1 MDSARS
7 CATACASRLV
17 TTASDVEMVIIGG
30 IYMKLRDL
38 LNAAE
43 FSRMIVLKTNSGHLI
58 GRFSMNHHIE
68 YTREWEGIEPY
79 LERQVILISTTVSN
93 DLYIEIG

>member
-7 CATACASRLV
+7 YVTTCASRLV
-17 TTASDVEMVIIGG
+17 TSISIVEMVIIGG

-43 FSRMIVLKTNSGHLI
+43 FDRMIVLKSNSGTLI
-58 GRFSMNHHIE
+58 KRFAMNDHIE
-68 YTREWEGIEPY
+68 YTREWEGIEPH
-79 LERQVILISTTVSN
+79 LDRQVTLISTTLSN
-93 DLYIEIG
+93 DLYIKVR